1 MLNNDYFDVD
11 MGPDNEILKRLYYEN
26 RIKELSIEGS
36 ELVMTVG
43 SLLFQLDIIKTRMEE
58 IDKELNF
65 LKKESSY

>member
-1 MLNNDYFDVD
+1 MRNNDYFDVD
-11 MGPDNEILKRLYYEN
+11 MGPDNETLKRLYYEN
-26 RIKELSIEGS
+26 RIKELSIEGY
-36 ELVMTVG
+36 ELITAVG

>member
-1 MLNNDYFDVD
+1 MRNNDYFDVD

-36 ELVMTVG
+36 ELIMTVG